1 MLEITETPKIIGR
14 GERCDLVLQ
23 DSSVSS
29 SHAEVILRGGEAWIR
44 DLNSTNGTWVNGDK
58 VSREV
63 KIKPGDRVEFGDV
76 ILQLAGTHLV
86 EAPPEAP
93 RTEIRHRESTGGSS
107 DSTNPSGPRVNQQY
121 VQTGAES
128 SAGIPPSPKAETTTG
143 SAPAKGF
150 AVAGLVCGLVAFLL
164 LPIVLGPLGIIFG
177 AVSWSKGNK
186 LGMAATIVSICGLVI
201 GMILGYIVWAA

>member
-1 MLEITETPKIIGR
+1 MIEVSETPKIIGR

-29 SHAEVILRGGEAWIR
+29 SHAEVILRSGEVWLR
-44 DLNSTNGTWVNGDK
+44 DLNSTNGTWVNGDR

-63 KIKPGDRVEFGDV
+63 RIKPGDRVEFGDV

-86 EAPPEAP
+86 EAPPEVP
-93 RTEIRHRESTGGSS
+93 RTEIRHRDHAGVGS
-107 DSTNPSGPRVNQQY
+107 DSTNPSAPRVSQPN
-121 VQTGAES
+121 VQTS
-128 SAGIPPSPKAETTTG
+128 TTLSAGIPPSPTTQPATG

-164 LPIVLGPLGIIFG
+164 LPVVLGPLGIIFG
-177 AVSWSKGNK
+177 AISWSKGNK

>member
-1 MLEITETPKIIGR
+1 MIEITETPKIIGR

-23 DSSVSS
+23 DPSVSS
-29 SHAEVILRGGEAWIR
+29 SHAEVILRSGDVWIR

-76 ILQLAGTHLV
+76 ILQLAGKHLV
-86 EAPPEAP
+86 EAPPEVP
-93 RTEIRHRESTGGSS
+93 RTEIRHRDHAVVGF
-107 DSTNPSGPRVNQQY
+107 DSTNPTAPRFNQPT
-121 VQTGAES
+121 VQNGVTM
-128 SAGIPPSPKAETTTG
+128 SAGIPPSPATQTTKG

-150 AVAGLVCGLVAFLL
+150 AIAGLVCGLVAFLL
-164 LPIVLGPLGIIFG
+164 LPVVLGPLGIIFG
-177 AVSWSKGNK
+177 AISWSKGNK